1 MPNCQRHSLHSLEF
15 TAFRLLDATPYIS
28 PVASIVW
35 QSQEL
40 PLSQLTP
47 RALKRRLDLD
57 SQEEGISCMLPPLS
71 RRWLAVPS
79 DREGSEDGGNSIVP
93 FMAPLESRESTVPAA
108 PEGEEDIGVL
118 PQDGRQFRCKGKC
131 YLLTYA
137 CYVKSEETRETSC
150 HEVIKDLVDH
160 LLTLKSGG
168 NSLLEYAMGVTE
180 SHDLREG
187 EWQPDWHCHVIVWAR
202 TLISSEGLN
211 LWKYKGVR
219 PHERLLLLKD
229 DKGRFAPLSA
239 YEYLKKEADAWE
251 AQYGT
256 LTEEFLL
263 GQCPAGLKAKTNC
276 NEDFAY
282 AMEAEDAK
290 GFFGCLKERQP
301 CNMAMGYNN
310 LKAFTGY
317 FYRDKGALPQGV
329 CEPKALKKATVNL
342 PPGVQEWVTSN
353 ILERDPESDCGK
365 ILVLWGPSETGKSA
379 LACSWGHHIRF
390 RQNLNSDEFS
400 DHPMVQ
406 YAVLDDMDW
415 SKIPLKMWVQ
425 EDFNF
430 CTSYRSEHHC
440 QWGRSTVLCSNSKPS
455 VFADCSYATVDG
467 KNWID
472 TNCTFVYIGD
482 KLY

>member
-1 MPNCQRHSLHSLEF
+1 MSQCPIASATPSTVLDSQPSG
-15 TAFRLLDATPYIS
+15 LLDATPYIS

-57 SQEEGISCMLPPLS
+57 SQEEGSQISCMLPPLS

-79 DREGSEDGGNSIVP
+79 NREGSEDGGNSIVP

-118 PQDGRQFRCKGKC
+118 PQDGRQFC
-131 YLLTYA
+131 Y
-137 CYVKSEETRETSC
+137 
-150 HEVIKDLVDH
+150 H

-219 PHERLLLLKD
+219 PHEHLLLLKD

-263 GQCPAGLKAKTNC
+263 GQCPAGLKAKTNR

-290 GFFGCLKERQP
+290 GFFVCLKERQP

-329 CEPKALKKATVNL
+329 CEPKALKK
-342 PPGVQEWVTSN
+342 
-353 ILERDPESDCGK
+353 
-365 ILVLWGPSETGKSA
+365 
-379 LACSWGHHIRF
+379 
-390 RQNLNSDEFS
+390 
-400 DHPMVQ
+400 
-406 YAVLDDMDW
+406 
-415 SKIPLKMWVQ
+415 
-425 EDFNF
+425 
-430 CTSYRSEHHC
+430 
-440 QWGRSTVLCSNSKPS
+440 
-455 VFADCSYATVDG
+455 
-467 KNWID
+467 
-472 TNCTFVYIGD
+472 
-482 KLY
+482 

>member
-1 MPNCQRHSLHSLEF
+1 
-15 TAFRLLDATPYIS
+15 
-28 PVASIVW
+28 
-35 QSQEL
+35 
-40 PLSQLTP
+40 
-47 RALKRRLDLD
+47 
-57 SQEEGISCMLPPLS
+57 
-71 RRWLAVPS
+71 
-79 DREGSEDGGNSIVP
+79 
-93 FMAPLESRESTVPAA
+93 MAPLESRESIVPAA

-118 PQDGRQFRCKGKC
+118 PQEGRRFRCKGKC

-137 CYVKSEETRETSC
+137 CYIKSEETRETSC

-180 SHDLREG
+180 SHDLRE
-187 EWQPDWHCHVIVWAR
+187 
-202 TLISSEGLN
+202 EGLN

-263 GQCPAGLKAKTNC
+263 GQCPAGLKAKTNR

-282 AMEAEDAK
+282 AMEAEDAE

-301 CNMAMGYNN
+301 RDMAMGITTSRP
-310 LKAFTGY
+310 LLVTFTGIRAP
-317 FYRDKGALPQGV
+317 FLRV
-329 CEPKALKKATVNL
+329 ATVNL

-353 ILERDPESDCGK
+353 ILERDPESDRGK

-379 LACSWGHHIRF
+379 LARSWGHHIRF

-415 SKIPLKMWVQ
+415 SKVPLKMWVQ

-430 CTSYRSEHHC
+430 RTSYRSERHC
-440 QWGRSTVLCSNSKPS
+440 QWGALLLS
-455 VFADCSYATVDG
+455 VPILSLLYLLIVVMPQLMAR
-467 KNWID
+467 
-472 TNCTFVYIGD
+472 IG
-482 KLY
+482 

>member
-1 MPNCQRHSLHSLEF
+1 MSQCP
-15 TAFRLLDATPYIS
+15 TASATPSTVLDSQPSGLLDATPYVSQI
-28 PVASIVW
+28 ASTVW

-47 RALKRRLDLD
+47 RTLKRRLDLD
-57 SQEEGISCMLPPLS
+57 SQEEGVITDILRASPLVQASVSSAQQQGRLRKWRKLHCPIHGSIGVKGIYCSCS
-71 RRWLAVPS
+71 
-79 DREGSEDGGNSIVP
+79 
-93 FMAPLESRESTVPAA
+93 
-108 PEGEEDIGVL
+108 PEGQEDTLGFF
-118 PQDGRQFRCKGKC
+118 PKKEG
-131 YLLTYA
+131 A
-137 CYVKSEETRETSC
+137 SSEETRETSC

-160 LLTLKSGG
+160 LLTLRSGA

-202 TLISSEGLN
+202 TLISSEALN

-219 PHERLLLLKD
+219 PHERLLVLRD

-251 AQYGT
+251 ARYGN

-263 GQCPAGLKAKTNC
+263 GQCPAGLKAKTNR

-282 AMEAEDAK
+282 AMEAEDAE
-290 GFFGCLKERQP
+290 GFFGRLKERQP
-301 CNMAMGYNN
+301 RDMAMGYNN

-353 ILERDPESDCGK
+353 ILERDPESDRGK
-365 ILVLWGPSETGKSA
+365 ILVLWGPQKQGSQPW
-379 LACSWGHHIRF
+379 L
-390 RQNLNSDEFS
+390 
-400 DHPMVQ
+400 
-406 YAVLDDMDW
+406 VLGA
-415 SKIPLKMWVQ
+415 P
-425 EDFNF
+425 
-430 CTSYRSEHHC
+430 Y
-440 QWGRSTVLCSNSKPS
+440 
-455 VFADCSYATVDG
+455 
-467 KNWID
+467 
-472 TNCTFVYIGD
+472 
-482 KLY
+482 

>member
-1 MPNCQRHSLHSLEF
+1 MSQCP
-15 TAFRLLDATPYIS
+15 TASATPSTVLDSQPSGLLDATPYIS

-57 SQEEGISCMLPPLS
+57 SQEEGSPISCVLPPLS
-71 RRWLAVPS
+71 RRRLAVPS

-93 FMAPLESRESTVPAA
+93 SMAPLESRESIVPAA
-108 PEGEEDIGVL
+108 PEGRRTLGFFPKKEGDSV
-118 PQDGRQFRCKGKC
+118 
-131 YLLTYA
+131 
-137 CYVKSEETRETSC
+137 SEETRETSC

-180 SHDLREG
+180 SHDLRE
-187 EWQPDWHCHVIVWAR
+187 
-202 TLISSEGLN
+202 EGLN

-251 AQYGT
+251 ARYGT

-263 GQCPAGLKAKTNC
+263 GQCPAGLKAKTNR

-282 AMEAEDAK
+282 AMEAEDAE
-290 GFFGCLKERQP
+290 GFFGRLKERQP
-301 CNMAMGYNN
+301 CDMAMGYNN

-353 ILERDPESDCGK
+353 ILEQDPESDRGK

-379 LACSWGHHIRF
+379 LARSWGHHIRF

-415 SKIPLKMWVQ
+415 SKVPLKMWVQ

-430 CTSYRSEHHC
+430 HTSYRSERHC
-440 QWGRSTVLCSNSKPS
+440 QWGRSTVICSNSKPS

>member
-1 MPNCQRHSLHSLEF
+1 MSQCP
-15 TAFRLLDATPYIS
+15 TASATPSTVLDSQPSGLLDATPYVSQI
-28 PVASIVW
+28 ASTVW

-47 RALKRRLDLD
+47 RTLKRRLDLD
-57 SQEEGISCMLPPLS
+57 SQEEGSQISCVLPPLS

-79 DREGSEDGGNSIVP
+79 NREDLENGGSSIVP
-93 FMAPLESRESTVPAA
+93 SMAPLESRESIVPAA
-108 PEGEEDIGVL
+108 PEGQEDIGVL
-118 PQDGRQFRCKGKC
+118 PQEGRRFHCKGKC

-160 LLTLKSGG
+160 LLTLRSGA

-202 TLISSEGLN
+202 TLISSEALN
-211 LWKYKGVR
+211 LWKYKG
-219 PHERLLLLKD
+219 
-229 DKGRFAPLSA
+229 
-239 YEYLKKEADAWE
+239 
-251 AQYGT
+251 
-256 LTEEFLL
+256 
-263 GQCPAGLKAKTNC
+263 CPAGLKAKTNR

-282 AMEAEDAK
+282 AMEAEDAE

-301 CNMAMGYNN
+301 CDMAMGYNN

-353 ILERDPESDCGK
+353 ILERDPESDRGK

-415 SKIPLKMWVQ
+415 SKVPLKMWVQ

-430 CTSYRSEHHC
+430 RTSYRSERHC
-440 QWGRSTVLCSNSKPS
+440 QWGRSTVICSNSKPF

-467 KNWID
+467 KDWID

>member
-1 MPNCQRHSLHSLEF
+1 MSQHP
-15 TAFRLLDATPYIS
+15 TASATPSTVLDSQPSGLLDATPYVSQI
-28 PVASIVW
+28 ASTVW

-57 SQEEGISCMLPPLS
+57 SQEEGQHP
-71 RRWLAVPS
+71 AT
-79 DREGSEDGGNSIVP
+79 GKAQKDGGNSIVP
-93 FMAPLESRESTVPAA
+93 SMAPLESRGSTVPAA

-118 PQDGRQFRCKGKC
+118 PQEGRHFCCKGKC

-160 LLTLKSGG
+160 LLTLRSWG
-168 NSLLEYAMGVTE
+168 NSLLECVMGVTE

-202 TLISSEGLN
+202 TLISSEALN
-211 LWKYKGVR
+211 LWKYKGVC
-219 PHERLLLLKD
+219 PHERLCLFRD
-229 DKGRFAPLSA
+229 DKGMFAPLSA
-239 YEYLKKEADAWE
+239 YEYLKKEA
-251 AQYGT
+251 QYGT
-256 LTEEFLL
+256 LTEELLL
-263 GQCPAGLKAKTNC
+263 GQCPAGLKAKTNR

-282 AMEAEDAK
+282 AMEAEDAE
-290 GFFGCLKERQP
+290 GFFGCLKEHQP
-301 CNMAMGYNN
+301 CNMAIGYNN

-353 ILERDPESDCGK
+353 ILEHDPESDHGN
-365 ILVLWGPSETGKSA
+365 ILILWGFSETGKSA

-390 RQNLNSDEFS
+390 RQNLNFDEFS
-400 DHPMVQ
+400 GHPMVQ

-415 SKIPLKMWVQ
+415 SKVPLNMWVQ

-430 CTSYRSEHHC
+430 CTSYRSERHC
-440 QWGRSTVLCSNSKPS
+440 QWGCSTVICSNSKPS

-467 KNWID
+467 KSWID